1 MSTFSAIEYGKLHYR
16 EIEKEKSFALKRNK
30 GNYEAVM
37 NITQNMKLE
46 LKWWFTN
53 IQDQQRKTTHGN
65 PEITIQ
71 TDASLVGWEAVSE
84 GCQIGGRLSEIERGK
99 HINAL
104 ELKAILFALKAFS
117 EKIVGKHIKVLTG
130 NSTAVSSLTTWEAP
144 NLSCAIQ
151 LAKKFGHGVL
161 RKIFGCLNVPI

>member
-1 MSTFSAIEYGKLHYR
+1 
-16 EIEKEKSFALKRNK
+16 
-30 GNYEAVM
+30 M

-53 IQDQQRKTTHGN
+53 IHDQQRKITHGN

-71 TDASLVGWEAVSE
+71 TDASLVGWGAVSE

-104 ELKAILFALKAFS
+104 ELKAVLFALKAFS
-117 EKIVGKHIKVLTG
+117 EKIVGKYIKVLTG
-130 NSTAVSSLTTWEAP
+130 NSTAVSYINNMGGTKSELGNSISKEIWSWCIEK
-144 NLSCAIQ
+144 NIWLS
-151 LAKKFGHGVL
+151 
-161 RKIFGCLNVPI
+161 